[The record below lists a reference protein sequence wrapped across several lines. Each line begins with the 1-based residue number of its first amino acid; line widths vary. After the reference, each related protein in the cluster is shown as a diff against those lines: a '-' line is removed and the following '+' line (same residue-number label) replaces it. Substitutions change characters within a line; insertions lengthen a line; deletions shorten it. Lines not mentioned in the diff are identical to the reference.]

1 MFLFKRFLQNKNNNN
16 YMSIKLNTIDKYK
29 SSIPWVEKYRPN
41 NFESIIL
48 DNNNKLIFENILNTG
63 IFPNLLF
70 YGPPGT
76 GKTTTIINLIN
87 KYQNIYNDN
96 KNNTNKSLILHLNAS
111 DDRGIE
117 IIRNN
122 ICNFVVTEN
131 LFCKGLKFIILDE
144 VDYMTKTAQLA
155 LKILLQNYYTNI
167 RFCLIC
173 NYISKIE
180 SSLQN
185 EFVKIRFNSIPDKDL
200 YNFINKIVESE
211 KINISSKKII
221 SISKFFNNDI
231 RSMINYFQINYNNK
245 ILMIKDDIYL
255 KLYNINLTDEIN
267 KFINKVLRI
276 EKTYDISVKNILKEY
291 LIYIINNEYI
301 DYKRENI
308 HNIELF
314 FHENESSKKNIISY
328 VYYLLR

>member
-1 MFLFKRFLQNKNNNN
+1 
-16 YMSIKLNTIDKYK
+16 MSIKINTLDSNKI
-29 SSIPWVEKYRPN
+29 SIPWVEKYRPN
-41 NFESIIL
+41 TFESIIL
-48 DNNNKLIFENILNTG
+48 NDNNKLIFKNILKTG

-87 KYQNIYNDN
+87 KYQNTYNNN

-122 ICNFVVTEN
+122 ISNFVSSEN

-155 LKILLQNYYTNI
+155 LKILLQNYYNNI

-180 SSLQN
+180 PSLQN

-200 YNFINKIVESE
+200 HNFIGKIMQSE
-211 KINISSKKII
+211 RINISSKKII

-231 RSMINYFQINYNNK
+231 RSMINYLQVNYNNK
-245 ILMIKDDIYL
+245 ILMIKDDIYI
-255 KLYNINLTDEIN
+255 KLYNINLYDEAI
-267 KFINKVLRI
+267 KFNNKVLKI

-291 LIYIINNEYI
+291 IIYLINNKYI
-301 DYKRENI
+301 DYTTENI
-308 HNIELF
+308 NNIELF
-314 FHENESSKKNIISY
+314 FHENENSKKNIILY
-328 VYYLLR
+328 VYYLLRLKL